1 MNTEQIKSL
10 QSAVGAEP
18 DGHFGPKSIA
28 AVQAHLRGL
37 IATSTNHWPATDQ
50 ASLTA
55 FYGAAG
61 DESKLVRIDAPAGL
75 KYDGQPVKS
84 VLCHG
89 KVAASLVRILAK
101 LAVQFPEIAAQY
113 AGCYN
118 NRAMRGG
125 STPSLHARGA
135 AIDFDPDNN
144 GNHTSWPVA
153 AMTPLGV
160 MEIFAEE
167 GWIAAGAFWG
177 RDAMHFQAT
186 R

>member
-1 MNTEQIKSL
+1 MNTEQIKAL

-28 AVQAHLRGL
+28 AVQAHLRAR

-50 ASLTA
+50 GSLTA

-61 DESKLVRIDAPAGL
+61 DESKLTRIDAPEGL
-75 KYDGQPVKS
+75 FYEVQPVHS
-84 VLCHG
+84 VLCHQ
-89 KVAASLVRILAK
+89 KVAESLKRILTK
-101 LAVQFPEIAAQY
+101 LVAQFPEIARQY
-113 AGCYN
+113 AGCFN
-118 NRAMRGG
+118 NRAMRGS

-135 AIDFDPDNN
+135 AIDFDPDHN
-144 GNHTSWPVA
+144 GNHTSWPTVA
-153 AMTPLGV
+153 MMPLGV

-167 GWIAAGAFWG
+167 GWISAGAFWG

-186 R
+186 K

>member
-1 MNTEQIKSL
+1 MNLEQIKAL
-10 QSAVGAEP
+10 QKAVGAEP

-28 AVQAHLRGL
+28 AVQAHLRAR
-37 IATSTNHWPATDQ
+37 IAVSTNKWPATDQ
-50 ASLTA
+50 GSLTA

-61 DESKLVRIDAPAGL
+61 DESKLVRIDAP
-75 KYDGQPVKS
+75 DGILYEGQAVKK
-84 VLCHG
+84 VLCHS
-89 KVAASLVRILAK
+89 KVAESLKRILTK
-101 LAVQFPEIAAQY
+101 LVVQFPEIARQY

-153 AMTPLGV
+153 ATMPLGV
-160 MEIFAEE
+160 MEIFADE
-167 GWIAAGAFWG
+167 GWISAGAFWG
-177 RDAMHFQAT
+177 RDGMHMQAT